1 MKNRREC
8 EYFALKNNLKIMR
21 DFVSA
26 IVFQSVAD
34 YCRAP
39 KTRKEV
45 RRFLKDEWGEHL
57 CDFLDLNAA
66 DILNKL
72 RRGKINRKGL

>member
-1 MKNRREC
+1 MKNNRT
-8 EYFALKNNLKIMR
+8 YDYSALRDNYIIMR

-45 RRFLKDEWGEHL
+45 RQFLKDEWGEHL